1 MLNDPRS
8 TAELD
13 SIIPKIVHGGY
24 YQSGQSCISVQRLL
38 VRQVR
43 VSESESDY

>member
-1 MLNDPRS
+1 VLDDARS
-8 TAELD
+8 AAELD

-43 VSESESDY
+43 VAKSEH